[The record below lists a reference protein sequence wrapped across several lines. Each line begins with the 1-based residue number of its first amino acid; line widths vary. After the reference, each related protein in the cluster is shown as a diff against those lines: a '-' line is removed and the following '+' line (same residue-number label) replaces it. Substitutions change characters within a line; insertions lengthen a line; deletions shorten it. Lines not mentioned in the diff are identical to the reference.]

1 MHFDTSRT
9 ATSIAAA
16 RISAVI
22 PELDHDTTLDRIER
36 TPGTTAAKLYAL
48 TSTLGGLDFETAA
61 ARIRA
66 EADTAIPIRHVA
78 LELEAEAETD
88 ELYLN
93 ALIHMPDRTVLY
105 AHLQLETVDERGYQD
120 SLSVEMPVD
129 HPLARLAAAS
139 ATYAT
144 SA

>member
-36 TPGTTAAKLYAL
+36 TPGTTAAKLHAL
-48 TSTLGGLDFETAA
+48 TSTLSGLDFETAA

-93 ALIHMPDRTVLY
+93 ALIHMPSRTVLY
-105 AHLQLETVDERGYQD
+105 AHLHLDTVDERGHQD
-120 SLSVEMPVD
+120 DLSMELPAD
-129 HPLARLAAAS
+129 HPMSRLAAAS